1 MGQHTSPKI
10 NSPKIWG
17 SWQDFWSP
25 SKQVIEDPSYIPTF
39 LEKWNYTVLLKIFTF
54 FLLLIIAS
62 RLLPNKY
69 WDGQARN
76 YILVMGGLGIWR
88 YSWWFTHAVRAVIY
102 RRRYSVIA
110 ERADAIW
117 DSGWRPRHLH
127 FMMTT
132 YYEHEEV
139 TIKVMQGVIT
149 QIRELGVPAT
159 IWLGSGARYD
169 EILIE
174 RYLRQNTEGLDVRFV
189 MVRQNVSGKRM
200 AIGLVLR
207 AMNRANID
215 KDDIIAFMDGDS
227 ILASGCLRRCAPLFK
242 LDPELQAVTTDEEV
256 LCKGPAWI
264 RYWLTMRFAQRR
276 IAMQSHALSN
286 KVLTLTGRLS
296 IFRAN
301 HLANMELIQLL
312 ENDYLEHWLW
322 GRFRFLSGDD
332 KSTWFY
338 MLTQNAKLLYVPDAM
353 AYTVEYIEGSGLTRM
368 VENFRRWSGN
378 MLRNGARAL
387 ALGPQKVGL
396 FIWWCVLDQRISMWT
411 MLFSPVMAVL
421 ATIIEPSF
429 IIGYILWVSFS
440 RLMLSLVLYCYAREV
455 NLYFPFILYFN
466 QLINSMVKVYCL
478 FRLSKQKWANRN
490 NQAAGFENTLLNRVR
505 NATAFVLTL
514 IYSVGLVLF
523 VASYSGIWE
532 VPGIGALANARL
544 HF

>member
-1 MGQHTSPKI
+1 
-10 NSPKIWG
+10 
-17 SWQDFWSP
+17 
-25 SKQVIEDPSYIPTF
+25 
-39 LEKWNYTVLLKIFTF
+39 
-54 FLLLIIAS
+54 
-62 RLLPNKY
+62 
-69 WDGQARN
+69 
-76 YILVMGGLGIWR
+76 
-88 YSWWFTHAVRAVIY
+88 
-102 RRRYSVIA
+102 
-110 ERADAIW
+110 
-117 DSGWRPRHLH
+117 
-127 FMMTT
+127 
-132 YYEHEEV
+132 
-139 TIKVMQGVIT
+139 
-149 QIRELGVPAT
+149 
-159 IWLGSGARYD
+159 
-169 EILIE
+169 
-174 RYLRQNTEGLDVRFV
+174 
-189 MVRQNVSGKRM
+189 
-200 AIGLVLR
+200 
-207 AMNRANID
+207 
-215 KDDIIAFMDGDS
+215 
-227 ILASGCLRRCAPLFK
+227 
-242 LDPELQAVTTDEEV
+242 
-256 LCKGPAWI
+256 
-264 RYWLTMRFAQRR
+264 MRFAQRR

-296 IFRAN
+296 IFRAK

-353 AYTVEYIEGSGLTRM
+353 AYTVEYIEGSGLNRM

-387 ALGPQKVGL
+387 ALGPRKVGL

-421 ATIIEPSF
+421 ATIVDPYF
-429 IIGYILWVSFS
+429 IIGYILWVLFS
-440 RLMLSLVLYCYAREV
+440 RLMLSLILCCYAREV

-490 NQAAGFENTLLNRVR
+490 NQAAGFEDTLGNRVR

-544 HF
+544 TF